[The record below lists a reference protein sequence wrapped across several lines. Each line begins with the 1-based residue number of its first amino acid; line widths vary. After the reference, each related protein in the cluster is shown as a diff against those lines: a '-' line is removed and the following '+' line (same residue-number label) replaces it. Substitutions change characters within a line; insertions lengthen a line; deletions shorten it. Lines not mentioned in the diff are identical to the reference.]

1 MTTSCT
7 LVALSCCVPLCVRAL
22 VGGCQRSVSSLAAQL
37 LLAYVQYIPYI
48 CKSVCVYVC
57 TNMCMY
63 SMYEYTYVC
72 EYSQKR
78 SVAILFRIKHAVLV
92 WDTQLDF
99 ATIPAAARSLA
110 QLPQRVAASLLLR
123 SLSVRDGGSSGRD
136 GDSAVL
142 AALCTER
149 TGCVS
154 FSVFVLFRFIPF
166 HVPWPMPNCFMPLLL
181 VSCKILLCLLVLIR
195 FFAFAALTTCAR

>member
-48 CKSVCVYVC
+48 CKSVCMYIC
-57 TNMCMY
+57 MNMCMY
-63 SMYEYTYVC
+63 SMYEYTNVC

-99 ATIPAAARSLA
+99 ATIPAAVRSLA

-123 SLSVRDGGSSGRD
+123 SLSVRDGGNSGCGSG

-166 HVPWPMPNCFMPLLL
+166 HFMSHAQCPI
-181 VSCKILLCLLVLIR
+181 VSCHCCLYLVK
-195 FFAFAALTTCAR
+195 FFYVYSFSFGSLRLPH